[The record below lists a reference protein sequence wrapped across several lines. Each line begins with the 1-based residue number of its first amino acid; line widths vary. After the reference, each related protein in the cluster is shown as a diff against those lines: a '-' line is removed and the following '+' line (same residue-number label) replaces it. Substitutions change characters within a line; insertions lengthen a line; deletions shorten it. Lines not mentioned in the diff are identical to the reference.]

1 MLGSGLAVLV
11 AAVAPAHAA
20 GTAGPVEAVTI
31 SPLSLVKT
39 DDLDFGTLIAGATAG
54 TARINANTGVRTTTG
69 GVTAAGGTPRRAVF
83 VGVGGSGL
91 LIIVSISPA
100 PILSNGS
107 GGTMTSTLNVQGGT
121 GIRLFPGTGVQ
132 TFRVGGRLNV
142 GANQQDGN
150 YTGNFSL
157 TVNYF

>member
-39 DDLDFGTLIAGATAG
+39 EDLDFGTLFAGATAG
-54 TARINANTGVRTTTG
+54 TARINANTGVRSTTG
-69 GVTAAGGTPRRAVF
+69 GVTAAGGTPRRAEF

-91 LIIVSISPA
+91 LITIAISPA
-100 PILSNGS
+100 PTLSNGS